1 MTPGRSQRQRRDLP
15 RRRGS
20 VALALVALA
29 LTSGCAGSS
38 AGEADQPTTASWLPA
53 TAPYVEMS
61 TAQSGWAVWPSRD
74 AWLVLRTDDG
84 WRHVRNATPVGVPT
98 GGGFVLA
105 TTPRAAVVAVGPY
118 DRLLSSPLLFETATP
133 GRWRPDELP
142 GAVSSSRG
150 GVAVASGGATAVLR
164 SGQVVA
170 QAAGHWST
178 LTTSRRLSP
187 RGALSLD
194 SLTWLDRTA
203 GILTGRTADAG
214 PSAFL
219 TLDGGRTWRSQP
231 WSAGSVAT
239 VAPCGSGRSWLLPVL
254 LSDHR
259 TRFERTADGGRSW
272 ASVGSL
278 RTTAS
283 LPAWGCHGD
292 TVWAVTGTSHLFA
305 SRDGGM
311 HWIDRGPAPAEL
323 TDLDP
328 LGGGAGIAVS
338 RDGDQDKLWR
348 VDGDGAHFSEI
359 RLPGW
364 VRRLGA
370 QQSAD

>member
-1 MTPGRSQRQRRDLP
+1 MTPGPSQRRDL
-15 RRRGS
+15 RRPGLW
-20 VALALVALA
+20 VALALLALA
-29 LTSGCAGSS
+29 LTSGCAGSN
-38 AGEADQPTTASWLPA
+38 AGDADQPTTASWLPA
-53 TAPYVEMS
+53 SAPYVEMS
-61 TAQSGWAVWPSRD
+61 TARSGWAVWPSRD

-98 GGGFVLA
+98 AGGFVLA
-105 TTPRAAVVAVGPY
+105 ATPRTALVAVGAY
-118 DRLLSSPLLFETATP
+118 DRLLTSPLLIETA

-142 GAVSSSRG
+142 GAVSASRG
-150 GVAVASGGATAVLR
+150 AVGFTTHGATAVLR

-170 QAAGHWST
+170 QAAGQWST

-187 RGALSLD
+187 RGALTLD

-203 GILTGRTADAG
+203 GILTGRAADAG

-219 TLDGGRTWRSQP
+219 TLDGGRTWRPLP
-231 WSAGSVAT
+231 WSGESVAT

-272 ASVGSL
+272 VALASL
-278 RTTAS
+278 RTAAS

-292 TVWAVTGTSHLFA
+292 TVWAVSGTSHLVA
-305 SRDGGM
+305 SNDGGR
-311 HWIDRGPAPAEL
+311 HWIDRGSAPAGL

-338 RDGDQDKLWR
+338 RDGDQNRLWR
-348 VDGDGAHFSEI
+348 VRGDGSHFSEI

-364 VRRLGA
+364 VRRVGA
-370 QQSAD
+370 QQTSD